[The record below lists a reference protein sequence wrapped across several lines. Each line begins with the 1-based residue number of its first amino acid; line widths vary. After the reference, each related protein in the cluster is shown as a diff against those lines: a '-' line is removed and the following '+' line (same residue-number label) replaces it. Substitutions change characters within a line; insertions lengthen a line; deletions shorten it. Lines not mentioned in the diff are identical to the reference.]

1 MGYCSSCGSS
11 RDDHA
16 RFCPVCGAK
25 APDSVSGSVPAFK
38 STMSKGPAASGYTP
52 RTSEAPRY
60 DKFCVGC
67 GSGLIATAVVCPRCG
82 TGAPTKGTSGS
93 YGGPQRK
100 DKTIAL
106 ILAIFTGHFT
116 WLYTYERDQQKFWIG
131 LGIWLMGFLLLFFL
145 VGIFAWLG
153 IWIWAI
159 VDVVQRSEEWYAN
172 YE

>member
-1 MGYCSSCGSS
+1 MGYCSTCGSS

-16 RFCPVCGAK
+16 RFCPSCGAK
-25 APDSVSGSVPAFK
+25 APDTVGGSSPMFK
-38 STMSKGPAASGYTP
+38 STISRGTASPGYAPPSPA
-52 RTSEAPRY
+52 APRY

-82 TGAPTKGTSGS
+82 TGASARGTG
-93 YGGPQRK
+93 YVGVKNK
-100 DKTIAL
+100 DKTVAL
-106 ILAIFTGHFT
+106 ILAVFTGHFT

-131 LGIWLMGFLLLFFL
+131 LGVWLMGFVLLFFL

-153 IWIWAI
+153 VWIWSI
-159 VDVVQRSEEWYAN
+159 VDVAQRSEEWYAT